1 MTAETSRGS
10 AGTDLVC
17 SPAGTPTGALPASY
31 TGQRVG
37 WAAWLGEKL
46 AVVTLV
52 PHGERLRPRAWKSR
66 FAEAQVAL

>member
-10 AGTDLVC
+10 AGTDLVS
-17 SPAGTPTGALPASY
+17 SPAGALPASY